1 LACDFF
7 SIETA
12 FLRTLY
18 VFFFIEIGS
27 RRLHVTSSTRNPSG
41 EFVAQQEEPLAAST
55 ARSIPVNR
63 GRG

>member
-41 EFVAQQEEPLAAST
+41 EFVAQQE
-55 ARSIPVNR
+55 
-63 GRG
+63 